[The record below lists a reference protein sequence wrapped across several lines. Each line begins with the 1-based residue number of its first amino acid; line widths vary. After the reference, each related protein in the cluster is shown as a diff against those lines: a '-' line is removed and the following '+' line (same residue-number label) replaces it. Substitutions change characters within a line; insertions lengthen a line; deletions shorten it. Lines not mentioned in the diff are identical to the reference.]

1 MLSTILVPT
10 DGTSSVDAPL
20 KAALE
25 LARQSGGKII
35 ALAVAGVLPIDP
47 AADSMPA
54 GEWEKYEAYLRGEAG
69 KNLVAV
75 TDAAHEAGV
84 PCETVIEQGDDP
96 AEKILQVAQL
106 RGCDAIFMASHR
118 PGALMKLFVG
128 SVTQKMLAHATVP
141 VMVFP

>member
-1 MLSTILVPT
+1 MLSNILVPT
-10 DGTSSVDAPL
+10 DGTSSAEAPL

-35 ALAVAGVLPIDP
+35 ALTVASALPLDP
-47 AADSMPA
+47 AAGSMPA

-75 TDAAHEAGV
+75 TDAAYEAGV
-84 PCETVIEQGDDP
+84 PCETVIEQSDDP

-118 PGALMKLFVG
+118 PGTLMKLFVG
-128 SVTQKMLAHATVP
+128 SVTQKVLAQATVP
-141 VMVFP
+141 VMVFR